1 MRKQSSYFEETK
13 LVLCHGHVS
22 LLSKADALLALFQVS
37 PRAGDPT
44 GTSVASPVHIGI
56 LFTHRPLFLETWLN
70 FPFWFQTVPR
80 YFVYEYRMVS
90 FFS

>member
-37 PRAGDPT
+37 HRASEPT
-44 GTSVASPVHIGI
+44 GTYITSNVHNGI
-56 LFTHRPLFLETWLN
+56 LLSNRRLFLETWLN

-80 YFVYEYRMVS
+80 YFVYEYRMVP